1 MLAGCLDVQKS
12 AAVRTIAF
20 PVSQRNTGGTFFLDL
35 ARSPV
40 TSTAPAPLPADA
52 PWIVMKFG
60 GTSVATLPRWQNI
73 RALVASRRAE
83 GARVLVVVSALTGV
97 TDMLKGLCRLDE
109 AEARQ
114 GEARAIVER
123 HHALL
128 AQMGLPVPET
138 VAARLDELAAL
149 AVAGGH
155 PDGERAW
162 QALVQAH
169 GELLSSALG
178 AAFLS
183 DRGLPTHWLDARD
196 CLQAVA
202 LPNQNERTRRLSA
215 TVEAHPDPALSARL
229 AALGEVFITQGFIAR
244 DGDGETVLLGRGGS
258 DTSAAYFGALL
269 RAQRVEIWT
278 DVAGMFTANP
288 RQVPG
293 ARLLQRLDYEE
304 AQEIATTGAK
314 VLHPRCLSPLREP
327 RVPLLIK
334 DTNRPE
340 LDGTVI
346 GPEVREHAPSVK
358 AISARKGITL
368 VSMESVG
375 MWQQVGFLADV
386 FAQFKQ
392 HGLSVDLIGS
402 AETNVTVSL
411 DPTEN
416 LLDSDAIAALAADLA
431 KVCRVKVIAPC
442 AAITLVGRG
451 MRSMLHTLS
460 SVLAEFGQLR
470 VHMISQSSNNLNLTF
485 VVDESVVDA
494 LLPHLHEL
502 LIGAGA
508 LRTDDCE
515 LFGPSWN
522 TLYGSG
528 EAPSVAAAWWRHE
541 QRERL
546 LQLGAEAT
554 PRYVYHL
561 PTVRAQAREL
571 KALAVVDRWHYAVK
585 ANTHPAILRA
595 LADEGF
601 GFECV
606 SPGELEAVTGAVP
619 ASAPLLFT
627 PNFAP
632 REDYAWALATRAT
645 LSLDS
650 LYPLQHWGELF
661 RGREIALRLDL
672 GRGLGHHQ
680 KVRTGGTGS
689 KFGLPLEQMD
699 AFLKLADAH
708 GVVVRGLHA
717 HLGSGVLDAGHW
729 GEVYAQLASLAERVG
744 SVAFLDI
751 GGGLGVPSHPGEAR
765 LDLGA
770 LDRALRE
777 VKAAYPHYA
786 LWMEPGRYLV
796 ADAGVLLAR
805 VTQEKAK
812 DTLRYLGLDTG
823 MNSLIRPALYDA
835 WHDIVNLSR
844 LDAPATALYQVVG
857 PICESGDVLGS
868 DRRLPEAQE
877 GDVMLVAQAGAYG
890 KVMASRYNLR
900 CEADEVVID

>member
-1 MLAGCLDVQKS
+1 MA
-12 AAVRTIAF
+12 RT
-20 PVSQRNTGGTFFLDL
+20 
-35 ARSPV
+35 PV
-40 TSTAPAPLPADA
+40 TPTAPAPLPADA

-60 GTSVATLPRWQNI
+60 GTSVATVPRWQNI
-73 RALVASRRAE
+73 RDLIASRRAE

-97 TDMLKGLCRLDE
+97 TDALKALCKQDDPEQRN
-109 AEARQ
+109 AEA
-114 GEARAIVER
+114 GTIARS

-128 AQMGLPVPET
+128 EQMGLALPAT
-138 VAARLDELAAL
+138 LGARLDDLATLAA
-149 AVAGGH
+149 AGAGSE
-155 PDGERAW
+155 GERAW
-162 QALVQAH
+162 QARVQSH
-169 GELLSSALG
+169 GELMSSALG
-178 AAFLS
+178 AAFLDAS
-183 DRGLPTHWLDARD
+183 GLPARWLDARE
-196 CLQAVA
+196 CLTAVA

-215 TVEAHPDPALSARL
+215 TVEAKPDPALAERL

-244 DGDGETVLLGRGGS
+244 DGDGGTVLLGRGGS
-258 DTSAAYFGALL
+258 DTSAACFGALL
-269 RAQRVEIWT
+269 AAQRVEIWT
-278 DVAGMFTANP
+278 DVAGMFSANP

-293 ARLLQRLDYEE
+293 ARLLQKLDYEE

-386 FAQFKQ
+386 FAHFKQ

-416 LLDSDAIAALAADLA
+416 LLDSDAIAALATDLA

-494 LLPHLHEL
+494 LLPRLHEL

-508 LRTDDCE
+508 LRTDDSE
-515 LFGPSWN
+515 LFGPSWQA
-522 TLYGSG
+522 LYGSG
-528 EAPSVAAAWWRHE
+528 EDTARTAWWRGAA
-541 QRERL
+541 RGRL
-546 LQLGAEAT
+546 LELAAEAT

-571 KALAVVDRWHYAVK
+571 KALTAVDRWHYAVK
-585 ANTHPAILRA
+585 ANTHPAILQA
-595 LADEGF
+595 LAGEGF

-606 SPGELEAVTGAVP
+606 SPGELKAVDAVVP
-619 ASAPLLFT
+619 TSASMLFT

-632 REDYAWALATRAT
+632 HQDYAWALATRAT

-650 LYPLQHWGELF
+650 LYPLEHWGELF
-661 RGREIALRLDL
+661 RGREIALRVDL

-680 KVRTGGTGS
+680 KVRTGGNGS
-689 KFGLPLEQMD
+689 KFGLPTAQIE
-699 AFLKLADAH
+699 AFLQLAETH
-708 GVVVRGLHA
+708 GVTVRGLHA
-717 HLGSGVLDAGHW
+717 HLGSGVLDASHW
-729 GEVYAQLASLAERVG
+729 AEVYAQLASLAERIG
-744 SVAFLDI
+744 SVSFLDI
-751 GGGLGVPSHPGEAR
+751 GGGLGVPSHPGEMR
-765 LDLGA
+765 LDLAA
-770 LDRALRE
+770 LDRMLRE
-777 VKAAYPHYA
+777 VKAAYPHYQ

-805 VTQEKAK
+805 VTQQKAK

-835 WHDIVNLSR
+835 WHEIVNLSR
-844 LDAPATALYQVVG
+844 LDEPATALYQVVG

-877 GDVMLVAQAGAYG
+877 GDVMLIAQAGAYG
-890 KVMASRYNLR
+890 KVMASHYNLR
-900 CEADEVVID
+900 DEADEVVLD